1 MQTASA
7 IASSIATVRLLSTRL
22 NSVTSSLP
30 SSRPDN
36 QPPSL
41 WGVPRVELLHVAARL
56 NVLAQTNRTQF
67 DHFGPQKFRSVEV
80 AERIMA
86 RNFGVPR
93 QIDRYER
100 APLWPMWVLAFA
112 MIGII
117 HAATFL
123 RH

>member
-1 MQTASA
+1 
-7 IASSIATVRLLSTRL
+7 
-22 NSVTSSLP
+22 
-30 SSRPDN
+30 
-36 QPPSL
+36 
-41 WGVPRVELLHVAARL
+41 
-56 NVLAQTNRTQF
+56 
-67 DHFGPQKFRSVEV
+67 
-80 AERIMA
+80 MA

-93 QIDRYER
+93 LIDRYER